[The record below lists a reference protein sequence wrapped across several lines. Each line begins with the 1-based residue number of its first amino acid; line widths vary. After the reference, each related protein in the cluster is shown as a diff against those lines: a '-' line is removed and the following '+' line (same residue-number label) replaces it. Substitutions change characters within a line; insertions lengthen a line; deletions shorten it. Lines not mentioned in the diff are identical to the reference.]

1 VRPVTLTA
9 ERPPQAAFPG
19 RTNLG
24 GGVMRLLVGLL
35 LLGGLYGCS
44 GGGWLP
50 NGPHAMNPQ
59 ALARLVR
66 LGAAQNG
73 LSPRLVS
80 AVIDVESRG
89 DPSAIS
95 ATGAAGLMQLMPDT
109 ALNYGV
115 SNRFDPEGNVA
126 AGCRYLHDLLARY
139 HNNLSL
145 ALAAYNAGP
154 GAVDAH
160 HGVPSFPETRAYVA
174 RVNAMLRNSTF

>member
-1 VRPVTLTA
+1 
-9 ERPPQAAFPG
+9 
-19 RTNLG
+19 
-24 GGVMRLLVGLL
+24 
-35 LLGGLYGCS
+35 
-44 GGGWLP
+44 
-50 NGPHAMNPQ
+50 MNPE

-66 LGAAQNG
+66 LEAAQNG
-73 LSPRLVS
+73 LSPRLVG

-89 DPSAIS
+89 DPSAVS

-109 ALNYGV
+109 ALNYGI
-115 SNRFDPEGNVA
+115 SNRFDPESNVA

-160 HGVPSFPETRAYVA
+160 HGVPSFPETRAYVM
-174 RVNAMLRNSTF
+174 RVNAALRNSTF